1 MSRVRISNSSINSY
15 GTRLLT
21 GGGDLSQ
28 YQRNSVLL
36 YMHRRGEVMGF
47 MKDIKTEGDE
57 ITAEPVFD
65 EVTDQSKQLK
75 KQWEFGSLKMVSA
88 GIDIIEVSED
98 PKYLV
103 PGQTRATITK
113 WKLVEVSIVDIGS
126 NDDALVLMHDGKRVE
141 LSGEGECSVLPLI
154 NNQNQKKQSRMND
167 LQTIALALSLSEGAT
182 LAEVTAKITTLMQA
196 GTRITELEGENTTLK
211 TDNASLQL
219 SSITT
224 LVKTAQSEKKI
235 SADKEAH
242 FIELGKKIGI
252 EALKSTF
259 EAMSPAVRLSSLG
272 GRGAA
277 GNGSTPTEYKKLSEV
292 PVSEV
297 MTLRTDDPE
306 TYKRLFKAEY
316 GYECSID

>member
-21 GGGDLSQ
+21 AGGDLSQ
-28 YQRNSVLL
+28 YQRNAVLL

-65 EVTDQSKQLK
+65 EVTDLSKQLK
-75 KQWEFGSLKMVSA
+75 QQWEFGSLKMVSA

-126 NDDALVLMHDGKRVE
+126 NDDALVLMHDGKRLE

-154 NNQNQKKQSRMND
+154 NNQKQETRMND

-196 GTRITELEGENTTLK
+196 GTRVTELEGENTTLK
-211 TDNASLQL
+211 TENANLQL

-259 EAMSPAVRLSSLG
+259 EAMSPAVRLSTLG
-272 GRGAA
+272 GKG
-277 GNGSTPTEYKKLSEV
+277 GSGSGSVPTEYKKLSEV
-292 PVSEV
+292 PASEV